1 MKYYSENLKKLF
13 DTEKDLKEAEAKY
26 EVALKCKVDLKN
38 EKKKRAEEVEN
49 AYKKTLEIKKEY
61 AKKLDEAEAEFIKL
75 KNNFVKDY
83 GSFHMTYSSS
93 DDILPEYFSF
103 FRNLFW

>member
-26 EVALKCKVDLKN
+26 EVALKCKADLKT

-49 AYKKTLEIKKEY
+49 AYKETLEIKKEY

>member
-13 DTEKDLKEAEAKY
+13 DTEKDLKEAETKY
-26 EVALKCKVDLKN
+26 EVALKAKDDLKA

-75 KNNFVKDY
+75 KNKFVEDY

-93 DDILPEYFSF
+93 EDILPEYFSF